1 MSGNKRLE
9 VVVVVVVGGLVM
21 DRIEEFIKM
30 IIE

>member
-30 IIE
+30 II